1 MVGTRG
7 GVREQ
12 RPMYAGLEIES
23 DDADSGTEEQ
33 RDEVVSD
40 FPDIRAELSRPFD
53 STEWQTKF
61 RVRGLLNQR
70 NNCFLNACLQ
80 ALLACNNFRA
90 FLRRLSQVIPYLDVV
105 TTPVCLA
112 LHLLFQEWGS
122 KDTGLYDAEFPG
134 LSQKQTGRRRSGK
147 KKAETAQP
155 SLPLS
160 AGVVQSP
167 IYPTSFEET
176 INRFSQNCLGR
187 HEDAHEFLSFLIDE
201 AHEELVKL
209 GSEMRSGP
217 DSLAETI
224 SELGF
229 TAVVSS
235 KRGRRPV
242 VVDMQD
248 SLISRVFGG
257 KLRVSLSKQRETH
270 QVVPFFSLALPIDA
284 HRISTVNEALA
295 AFSARSYI
303 RGVRQGDREV
313 NAFQISRIQHLP
325 PVLALQLKRFAYD
338 AGSAIK
344 IDRHIGFEETLQ
356 LPDVCLVPALQSAP
370 RTYHLRCIVV
380 HVGKEHSH
388 GHYTASVRDDKGGW
402 LSIDDDR
409 ISQTDWKTVRKQQ
422 AYMLLY
428 ELKC

>member
-1 MVGTRG
+1 M
-7 GVREQ
+7 
-12 RPMYAGLEIES
+12 
-23 DDADSGTEEQ
+23 
-33 RDEVVSD
+33 
-40 FPDIRAELSRPFD
+40 
-53 STEWQTKF
+53 
-61 RVRGLLNQR
+61 
-70 NNCFLNACLQ
+70 
-80 ALLACNNFRA
+80 
-90 FLRRLSQVIPYLDVV
+90 
-105 TTPVCLA
+105 
-112 LHLLFQEWGS
+112 
-122 KDTGLYDAEFPG
+122 
-134 LSQKQTGRRRSGK
+134 SQKQTGRRRSGK